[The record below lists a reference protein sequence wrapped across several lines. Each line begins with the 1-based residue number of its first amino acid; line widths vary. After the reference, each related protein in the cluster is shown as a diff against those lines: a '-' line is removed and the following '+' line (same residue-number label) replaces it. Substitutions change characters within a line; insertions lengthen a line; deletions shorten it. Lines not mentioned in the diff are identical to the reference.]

1 MTLIAE
7 AIFLILSVSYGPTT
21 TAFVYTQMAV
31 QASRI
36 LILALLPIITFTR
49 FAFQT
54 VTDPESSPLLDQSK
68 TSPIRGQYP
77 KDSPPYGSI
86 SKPSDS
92 TDDEDEDDY
101 LIKKD
106 QKKKKVQERLLANG
120 NWVK

>member
-7 AIFLILSVSYGPTT
+7 ATLLILGLSYGCTK
-21 TAFVYTQMAV
+21 TAFVYTKMAI

-36 LILALLPIITFTR
+36 LILALLPTITFTR
-49 FAFQT
+49 FAFQS
-54 VTDPESSPLLDQSK
+54 VTDPESSPLLEQSK
-68 TSPIRGQYP
+68 MSPITGQGP
-77 KDSPPYGSI
+77 MDSPPYGSI